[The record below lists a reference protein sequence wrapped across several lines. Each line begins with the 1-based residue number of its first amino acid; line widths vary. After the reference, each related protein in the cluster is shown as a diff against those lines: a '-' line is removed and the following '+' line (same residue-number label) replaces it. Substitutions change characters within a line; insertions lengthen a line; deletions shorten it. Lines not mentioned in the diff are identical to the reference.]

1 MSLYNI
7 FGIAGSALSANS
19 VMLNTTAS
27 NMANAQSVSSSSGET
42 YRGKYPVF
50 ETLYQNKINKKLD
63 TPGVQVT
70 GVVEGNAQP
79 LRKHSPDHP
88 MADDQGYIYT
98 ANINVIEEMANMIA
112 ASRSYQTNLQVATT
126 AKQLLQRTLTLGQ

>member
-7 FGIAGSALSANS
+7 FGIAGSALSASS

-27 NMANAQSVSSSSGET
+27 NIANAQSVSSSSGET
-42 YRGKYPVF
+42 YKGKYPVF
-50 ETLYQNKINKKLD
+50 ETLYQNKINKTMQ

-70 GVVEGNAQP
+70 DVVSGNAEP

-88 MADDQGYIYT
+88 MADADGFIYT

>member
-27 NMANAQSVSSSSGET
+27 NIANAQSVSSSSGET
-42 YRGKYPVF
+42 YQAKHPVF
-50 ETLYQNKINKKLD
+50 NTLYQDKLMNNMQS
-63 TPGVQVT
+63 PGVQVVD
-70 GVVEGNAQP
+70 VVSSNAEP
-79 LRKHSPDHP
+79 IKRHSPDHP
-88 MADDQGYIYT
+88 MADEDGYIYS
-98 ANINVIEEMANMIA
+98 ANINVIEEMADMIA

>member
-7 FGIAGSALSANS
+7 FGIAGSALSASS
-19 VMLNTTAS
+19 VLLNTTAS
-27 NMANAQSVSSSSGET
+27 NIANAQSVSSSTGET
-42 YRGKYPVF
+42 YKGKYPVF
-50 ETLYQNKINKKLD
+50 QTLYQNNLNHKTL
-63 TPGVQVT
+63 TPGVQV
-70 GVVEGNAQP
+70 VDIVNSEKEP

-88 MADDQGYIYT
+88 MADADGFIYT

-112 ASRSYQTNLQVATT
+112 ASRSYETNLQVATT

>member
-7 FGIAGSALSANS
+7 FDIAGSALSSNS

-27 NMANAQSVSSSSGET
+27 NMANAESVSSSSGDT
-42 YRGKYPVF
+42 YRAIHPVF
-50 ETLYQNKINKKLD
+50 QTMYLNKLGVNSQ
-63 TPGVQVT
+63 TPGVQV
-70 GVVEGNAQP
+70 VDIVKSNAEP
-79 LRKHSPDHP
+79 LKKHAPDHP
-88 MADDQGYIYT
+88 MADADGYIYT
-98 ANINVIEEMANMIA
+98 ANVNVIEEMADMIA

>member
-7 FGIAGSALSANS
+7 FDIAGSALSANS

-42 YRGKYPVF
+42 YRAKHPVF
-50 ETLYQNKINKKLD
+50 QTLYQNRLGLSSQ
-63 TPGVQVT
+63 TPGVQVA
-70 GVVEGNAQP
+70 GIVDSNAEP
-79 LRKHSPDHP
+79 LKRHSPDHP
-88 MADDQGYIYT
+88 MADAEGYIYT
-98 ANINVIEEMANMIA
+98 ANINIVEEMADMIA

>member
-27 NMANAQSVSSSSGET
+27 NMANAQSVSSSTGET
-42 YRGKYPVF
+42 YRAKHPVF
-50 ETLYQNKINKKLD
+50 QTLYQNRLNNALQ
-63 TPGVQVT
+63 TPGVQVVD
-70 GVVEGNAQP
+70 VVESNAEP
-79 LRKHSPDHP
+79 IKKHSPNHP
-88 MADDQGYIYT
+88 QADADGYIYS
-98 ANINVIEEMANMIA
+98 ANINVVEEMANMIA

>member
-42 YRGKYPVF
+42 YKAKHPVF
-50 ETLYQNKINKKLD
+50 QTLYQNKLNSQLRS
-63 TPGVQVT
+63 PGVQVT
-70 GVVEGNAQP
+70 DIIDSNAEP
-79 LRKHSPDHP
+79 IRKHAPDHP
-88 MADDQGYIYT
+88 MADADGYIYS
-98 ANINVIEEMANMIA
+98 ANINVIEEMADMIA

>member
-27 NMANAQSVSSSSGET
+27 NIANAQSVSSSSGET
-42 YRGKYPVF
+42 YKGKYPVF
-50 ETLYQNKINKKLD
+50 ETLYQNKISSKNS
-63 TPGVQVT
+63 TPGVQVSAIQDGT
-70 GVVEGNAQP
+70 AEPV
-79 LRKHSPDHP
+79 RKHSPDHP
-88 MADDQGYIYT
+88 MADADGFIYT
-98 ANINVIEEMANMIA
+98 ANINVMEEMANMIA

>member
-27 NMANAQSVSSSSGET
+27 NIANAQSVSSSSGET
-42 YRGKYPVF
+42 YKGKYPVF
-50 ETLYQNKINKKLD
+50 ETLYKNKLNN
-63 TPGVQVT
+63 TMQSPGVQVT
-70 GVVEGNAQP
+70 DVVPGNADP
-79 LRKHSPDHP
+79 LKKHSPNHP
-88 MADDQGYIYT
+88 MADEDGFIYT

-112 ASRSYQTNLQVATT
+112 ASRSYETNLQVATT
-126 AKQLLQRTLTLGQ
+126 AKQLLQKTLTLGQ

>member
-7 FGIAGSALSANS
+7 FDIAGSALSANS
-19 VMLNTTAS
+19 VLLNTTAS

-42 YRGKYPVF
+42 YQAQYPVF
-50 ETLYQNKINKKLD
+50 KTLYQDKLNQKLQS
-63 TPGVQVT
+63 PGVQVT
-70 GVVEGNAQP
+70 DIAKSHADP
-79 LRKHSPDHP
+79 IRKHAPEHP
-88 MADDQGYIYT
+88 MADADGFIYS
-98 ANINVIEEMANMIA
+98 ARINVIEEMANMIA